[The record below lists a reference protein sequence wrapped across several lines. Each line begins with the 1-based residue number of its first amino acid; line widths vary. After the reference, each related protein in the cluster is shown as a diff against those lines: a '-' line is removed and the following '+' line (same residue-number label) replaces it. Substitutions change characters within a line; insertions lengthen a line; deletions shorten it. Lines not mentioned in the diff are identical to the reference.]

1 MELYRCIYVA
11 ATMKELQFTEVYN
24 VCQRRD
30 RLMINLWN
38 LYAYLRLEIAPID
51 SIISRLDTYMF
62 INYGDEGIVYSKTS
76 IQQFLSMSSTLSEEL
91 GQFVKLLS
99 SSWRDKKLHNGNQL
113 DKRTS

>member
-11 ATMKELQFTEVYN
+11 ATMKEPKFTEVYN

-30 RLMINLWN
+30 RLMMNFWN

-62 INYGDEGIVYSKTS
+62 INNGDEGIFYSKTS
-76 IQQFLSMSSTLSEEL
+76 IQQLLSMSSTLSEEL
-91 GQFVKLLS
+91 GEFVKLLS
-99 SSWRDKKLHNGNQL
+99 SSWRDNGAF
-113 DKRTS
+113 TW